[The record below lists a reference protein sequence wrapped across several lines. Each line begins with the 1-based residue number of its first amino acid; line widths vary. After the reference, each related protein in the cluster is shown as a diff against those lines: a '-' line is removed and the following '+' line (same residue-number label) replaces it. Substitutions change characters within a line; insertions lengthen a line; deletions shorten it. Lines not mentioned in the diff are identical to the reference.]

1 MRRLC
6 LNREGKL
13 RRRIF
18 MNRNNSETISSND
31 EREEEIKQE
40 IIEKPKIDNAVS
52 SQSVYLS

>member
-13 RRRIF
+13 RRRIY

-31 EREEEIKQE
+31 EQEEEVKQE
-40 IIEKPKIDNAVS
+40 IIEKPKENPVS

>member
-6 LNREGKL
+6 LNREGKQ
-13 RRRIF
+13 RRRIY

-31 EREEEIKQE
+31 EQEEEVKQE
-40 IIEKPKIDNAVS
+40 IIEKPKENPVS

>member
-1 MRRLC
+1 
-6 LNREGKL
+6 
-13 RRRIF
+13 

>member
-1 MRRLC
+1 
-6 LNREGKL
+6 
-13 RRRIF
+13 

-40 IIEKPKIDNAVS
+40 IIEKPKNDNAVS